1 MQIAQG
7 GQRVGIPEGGEFSL
21 TFPWVAGRL
30 ACPKQQGRIVNV
42 RCVEVGGGSSSVA
55 PRDRIFPQK
64 EIPGHLIP
72 CTGFCRSPAF
82 EPTCHCGC
90 EWGWVVGLYW
100 MCWGLL
106 QTPLLE
112 HKMQAQL
119 HVQRVRNEEGMCG
132 CTHTGSLDCM
142 FIGICH
148 CHCQVT
154 KLSRSRGHHHEHYFR
169 IYS

>member
-1 MQIAQG
+1 MPQTT
-7 GQRVGIPEGGEFSL
+7 GQDSERALCGSGWRVLICGSTGSY
-21 TFPWVAGRL
+21 FP
-30 ACPKQQGRIVNV
+30 PKG
-42 RCVEVGGGSSSVA
+42 
-55 PRDRIFPQK
+55 K
-64 EIPGHLIP
+64 PGHLIP

-90 EWGWVVGLYW
+90 EWGWVVGIYW

-112 HKMQAQL
+112 HKMHAQL
-119 HVQRVRNEEGMCG
+119 HVQRVGNEEGMCG
-132 CTHTGSLDCM
+132 CTHSGSLDCM